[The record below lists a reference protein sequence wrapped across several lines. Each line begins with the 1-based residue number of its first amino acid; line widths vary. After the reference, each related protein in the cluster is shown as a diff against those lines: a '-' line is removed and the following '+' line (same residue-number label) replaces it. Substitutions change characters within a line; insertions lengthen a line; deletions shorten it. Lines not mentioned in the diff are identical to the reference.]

1 MAQINWEEGQK
12 FKCITPTTWAL
23 KVFVFCLFAR
33 ATREISHLTQSQS
46 PESRVAAAKQ
56 DLIRSNYT
64 PDAGMLTAGRLNTA
78 WQKLDSA
85 ERAAYLAARSK
96 DTGKKRPKPSRD
108 ESKKERVATA
118 QTNIDIARSL
128 GLNGGEGGDLDAS
141 NPLEDDDLFGSR
153 GFSVE
158 AVAEGS
164 TDERVYSHPMT
175 GAVLH
180 ESGTFDSSSSILIVR
195 VSSAGLTSQVGE
207 PHKVDKMSLEIPVS
221 RQNQPNFVL
230 QLAPTAGEEAIAKR
244 RGQLDDTLKR
254 LYGDHMDFDVLDRA
268 SRLWCR
274 TQKHGRSSSR
284 LPHRV

>member
-1 MAQINWEEGQK
+1 
-12 FKCITPTTWAL
+12 
-23 KVFVFCLFAR
+23 
-33 ATREISHLTQSQS
+33 
-46 PESRVAAAKQ
+46 
-56 DLIRSNYT
+56 
-64 PDAGMLTAGRLNTA
+64 MLTSGRLNTA
-78 WQKLDSA
+78 WQKLDGA
-85 ERAAYLAARSK
+85 ERAKYLAARSQ
-96 DTGKKRPKPSRD
+96 DAGKKRAKPSKD
-108 ESKKERVATA
+108 ESKKERVANA
-118 QTNIDIARSL
+118 QANVDIARSL
-128 GLNGGEGGDLDAS
+128 GLNGGEGGDGDAS
-141 NPLEDDDLFGSR
+141 NHLDEDDLFGSR

-230 QLAPTAGEEAIAKR
+230 QLAPTAAEEAIVKR

-268 SRLWCR
+268 FKAMVPDTETWKIIVTIASPYMIGDMKKVLVCKAKNSVDAMVIIPLIREEPDSLER
-274 TQKHGRSSSR
+274 PVTMDFGEN
-284 LPHRV
+284 